1 MLCLNQLE
9 DINDLKTNVSE
20 LQKEIQRLT
29 KAATIDTRENQ
40 DLKENVQVHKKD
52 IEPKKSEIF

>member
-40 DLKENVQVHKKD
+40 ALKENVKVHKKD